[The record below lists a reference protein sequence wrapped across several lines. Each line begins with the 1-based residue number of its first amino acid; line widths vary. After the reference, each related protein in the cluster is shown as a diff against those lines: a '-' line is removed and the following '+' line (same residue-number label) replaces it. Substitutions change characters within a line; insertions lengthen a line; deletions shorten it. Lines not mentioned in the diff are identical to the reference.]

1 MTNLQMNDTWLE
13 NVFFAEFKGDS
24 VSFLDNY
31 KSLLSKERQREKK
44 IVSLLKQYKNAELSV
59 GKIAEKLNLDRED
72 IWVLMEKHNI
82 DLVDYSW
89 DEESKNVDKFLSNH

>member
-31 KSLLSKERQREKK
+31 KSLLSEKRKREKRTM
-44 IVSLLKQYKNAELSV
+44 SLLQRYKNAELSV

-72 IWVLMEKHNI
+72 IWALMKKYNV
-82 DLVDYSW
+82 DLVDCSW
-89 DEESKNVDKFLSNH
+89 NDESKNVDKFLSNY